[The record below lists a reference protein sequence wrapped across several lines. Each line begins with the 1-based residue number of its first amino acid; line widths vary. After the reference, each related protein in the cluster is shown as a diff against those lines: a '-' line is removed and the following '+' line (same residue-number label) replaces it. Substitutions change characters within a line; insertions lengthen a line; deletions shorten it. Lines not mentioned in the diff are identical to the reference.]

1 MFTLPIKPTSGR
13 LVFRLLPAGYCALT
27 GVLRLPRTFTVLEN
41 AGYAAVLDDSGL
53 QIIPEILDQGVPAMT
68 QSYGIE
74 AQLRAKIWP
83 VLTHPQE
90 RFLVRFIEG
99 FPGQNIWTVYAALRY
114 QPKAL
119 GVAPSDGHW
128 WRDVAKGGLTAI
140 APVAGQVGLT
150 VSQLL
155 TQLCVWPGPEG
166 ILHTMS
172 QHPVKIREA
181 YQTLNV
187 LHAAVG
193 SGKIAEKAYWHIV
206 RSSAL
211 LCELA
216 PLSMDQ
222 SYIKY
227 LAKLEKM
234 GGFAVDAPPARPRP
248 SGNNRPKPMQ
258 QSRLHS
264 RQLKILRIIASSPST
279 TVATFFG
286 H

>member
-166 ILHTMS
+166 IL
-172 QHPVKIREA
+172 QDRRE
-181 YQTLNV
+181 
-187 LHAAVG
+187 G
-193 SGKIAEKAYWHIV
+193 
-206 RSSAL
+206 L
-211 LCELA
+211 LAHRAKLCA
-216 PLSMDQ
+216 PLRAGSLEHGPVVHQIPRETREDGRLCRRCPPCTAEAKREQ
-222 SYIKY
+222 SAKADAAIKAA
-227 LAKLEKM
+227 LA
-234 GGFAVDAPPARPRP
+234 AA
-248 SGNNRPKPMQ
+248 
-258 QSRLHS
+258 
-264 RQLKILRIIASSPST
+264 
-279 TVATFFG
+279 
-286 H
+286 